1 MSTIL
6 SISDFTGEY
15 YIANNPRANDN
26 ISSIIASKENEYLVN
41 LLGIDE
47 AINFTTDLVSGV
59 PVNANYLNIYNPF
72 EEVVTDCLYGYRI
85 VNQSDKISRS
95 KGLKETLKGLIYY
108 DIISRDN
115 YKHSL
120 TGVIV
125 NNNDNSNVL
134 TASETVRFAESKR
147 NNVIESY
154 NLISGKVKSLEIYSY
169 SDLLQ
174 YSFLDVM

>member
-15 YIANNPRANDN
+15 YIANNPRANN
-26 ISSIIASKENEYLVN
+26 TIESIIASKENEYLIN

-47 AINFTTDLVSGV
+47 AINFTNDLVNGTPIST
-59 PVNANYLNIYNPF
+59 NYLNIFNPF
-72 EEVVTDCLYGYRI
+72 EEVVTECLYGYRKLD
-85 VNQSDKISRS
+85 QSDKINRS

-115 YKHSL
+115 YKHTL
-120 TGVIV
+120 TGVV
-125 NNNDNSNVL
+125 TNNNDNSSIL

-147 NNVIESY
+147 NNIIESY
-154 NLISGKVKSLEIYSY
+154 NLISKKIKDLEIYLY
-169 SDLLQ
+169 SDLIE
-174 YSFLDVM
+174 YSFLDLI